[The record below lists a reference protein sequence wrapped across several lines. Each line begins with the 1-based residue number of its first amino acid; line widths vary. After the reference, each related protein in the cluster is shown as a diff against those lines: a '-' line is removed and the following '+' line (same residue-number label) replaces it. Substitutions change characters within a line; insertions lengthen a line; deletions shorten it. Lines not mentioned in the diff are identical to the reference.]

1 MVPCSILLNQSD
13 SMVKTKAIFQR
24 LEQFTCFE
32 FVFSL
37 VPYDNNIILSNP
49 LKAVVIALNIFQS
62 LLF

>member
-1 MVPCSILLNQSD
+1 
-13 SMVKTKAIFQR
+13 MVKTKAIFQR
-24 LEQFTCFE
+24 LEQFTCSE

-37 VPYDNNIILSNP
+37 VPYNNNILSNP

>member
-1 MVPCSILLNQSD
+1 
-13 SMVKTKAIFQR
+13 MVKTKAIFRR

-37 VPYDNNIILSNP
+37 VPYNNNNIILSNP

>member
-1 MVPCSILLNQSD
+1 
-13 SMVKTKAIFQR
+13 MVKTKAIFQR
-24 LEQFTCFE
+24 LEQFTSFE

-37 VPYDNNIILSNP
+37 VPYNNNIILSNP